1 MPTMYL
7 ITGPMAAGKTT
18 VADLFAR
25 QFERG
30 VHLEG
35 ALFLRAIKSGRAD
48 MTPNASKEALAQL
61 RLRYQL
67 SAASADA
74 YARQG
79 FTVVLE
85 DVVAGPMLAE
95 YRTMI
100 QTRPCHVVVLLPS
113 LAAIRQRAEAR
124 EATGYDHFSIDQMYK
139 LFAEET
145 PPVGL
150 WLDTTGMTAQDTVDA
165 ILRATGRE

>member
-1 MPTMYL
+1 MYVV
-7 ITGPMAAGKTT
+7 TGPMAAGKTT
-18 VADLFAR
+18 VANLLAR
-25 QFERG
+25 RFERG

-35 ALFLRAIKSGRAD
+35 DLFRRAIKTGRAD
-48 MTPNASKEALAQL
+48 MTPNASQEALAQL

-100 QTRPCHVVVLLPS
+100 QTRPCHVIVLLPS
-113 LAAIRQRAEAR
+113 LEEIRLRADAR
-124 EATGYDHFSIDQMYK
+124 AATGYDHFSIDQMYK

-145 PPVGL
+145 PPVGV
-150 WLDTTGMTAQDTVDA
+150 WLDTTGMMTEDTVDA
-165 ILRATGRE
+165 ILRATGGE